1 MSEHSALPKSPPEDS
16 TAATEV
22 HESSKI
28 SVSDLCA
35 RGRVQYGN
43 KNFESAADLYSR
55 ATEIQ
60 AEINGEMNP
69 ENAEILFLY
78 GRSLFKLGQSKS
90 DVLGGAEG
98 KKKKRKFSPKPSTAA
113 TEKEENS
120 KNGSKKL
127 LDSNTPE
134 TSASNN
140 TPETE
145 KRSLISDTKKP
156 LFQFTGDE
164 NFEESEEDEAHAGD
178 DREEEE
184 DDDELAAAFD
194 VLDLSRILFE
204 KKLEPF
210 KNADNKDILVGDLPT
225 TRHNKERLA
234 DTHDLLAEISLE
246 NESLRFPSA
255 VTDFRAALAYKQE
268 LYTEESSVVAEAHYK
283 LSLALEFAS
292 MTSAADDD
300 NEGREASSME
310 LDMSLREE
318 AVKEMEAAIKST
330 ELKLQAKESELL
342 KMDLPDDIEIT
353 QNQVAEVKD
362 MLSELQ
368 TRLEELRGP
377 PVDVKSVLFG
387 PLIGERGILSNAVT
401 NESPNKTAT
410 RIEEA
415 KKTAVDVTDL
425 VRKKS
430 KAASLSFKEEERE
443 KRKIEDFEGTLEEHN
458 KKAKLGN

>member
-1 MSEHSALPKSPPEDS
+1 MSEHSALPTIPPEDS
-16 TAATEV
+16 TAATGV

-28 SVSDLCA
+28 SISDLCA

-98 KKKKRKFSPKPSTAA
+98 KKKKRKSSPKTSIAA

-120 KNGSKKL
+120 KNGSKEL
-127 LDSNTPE
+127 SDSNISE
-134 TSASNN
+134 TSPSNN

-178 DREEEE
+178 DREEAE

-210 KNADNKDILVGDLPT
+210 KGADNKDILVGDLPT

-234 DTHDLLAEISLE
+234 DTYDLLAEISLE
-246 NESLRFPSA
+246 NERFPSA

-330 ELKLQAKESELL
+330 ELKLQAKEAELL

-387 PLIGERGILSNAVT
+387 PLIGERGILSNATT
-401 NESPNKTAT
+401 NESPNDTAT

-415 KKTAVDVTDL
+415 KKTALDVTDL

-430 KAASLSFKEEERE
+430 KAASLSIKDGERE
-443 KRKIEDFEGTLEEHN
+443 KRKIEDSEGTLEEHN

>member
-1 MSEHSALPKSPPEDS
+1 MNKHIAPPTNLPEDS
-16 TAATEV
+16 NAAAEV
-22 HESSKI
+22 HDSIKN

-35 RGRVQYGN
+35 RGRVQYGI
-43 KNFESAADLYSR
+43 KNFEGAADLYSR

-60 AEINGEMNP
+60 AELNGEMNP

-98 KKKKRKFSPKPSTAA
+98 KKKKRKSSPKPSVAA
-113 TEKEENS
+113 TEIEENS
-120 KNGSKKL
+120 KNGNIKIS
-127 LDSNTPE
+127 DSIISEKSIP
-134 TSASNN
+134 NN

-145 KRSLISDTKKP
+145 KQNLISESKKP

-164 NFEESEEDEAHAGD
+164 NFEESEEEESQTVDDGEEA
-178 DREEEE
+178 E
-184 DDDELAAAFD
+184 DDDDDLAAAFD
-194 VLDLSRILFE
+194 VLDLARILFE
-204 KKLEPF
+204 KKLEPIEDV
-210 KNADNKDILVGDLPT
+210 DNKEKLAEHLPT

-246 NESLRFPSA
+246 NERFPSA

-268 LYTEESSVVAEAHYK
+268 LYTEESSVIAEAHYK

-292 MTSAADDD
+292 MTSAADDK
-300 NEGREASSME
+300 NEDKEADSME

-330 ELKLQAKESELL
+330 DLKLQAKEAELL
-342 KMDLPDDIEIT
+342 KMDLPDDIETT
-353 QNQVAEVKD
+353 QNQVAEVKE

-387 PLIGERGILSNAVT
+387 PLIGERGILSNATT
-401 NESPNKTAT
+401 NESINETAT

-415 KKTAVDVTDL
+415 KKTALDVTDL

-430 KAASLSFKEEERE
+430 KQADISIKDGERD
-443 KRKIEDFEGTLEEHN
+443 KRKLDESEGTLEESS
-458 KKAKLGN
+458 KKAKLEN